1 MTEKYD
7 PQRAPTPRRSIAGG
21 PKPPVYR
28 RICQIAD
35 LPPDAL
41 QDPETNLITLL
52 KLLLDKGRT
61 VPKSI
66 CLVLFSISL
75 VWPFQL
81 KTTIPITKF
90 APKQLPL
97 SSPSLL
103 IFRHYEIHIHRIAQ
117 FMWPMIVFWQF
128 LARNHDTTNLRLSR
142 NINVASLGVGDM
154 CKLLL
159 IPPTKVS
166 ISDTKY

>member
-1 MTEKYD
+1 LTEKYD

-41 QDPETNLITLL
+41 QDPQTNLITLL

-66 CLVLFSISL
+66 CLCFVFDIYCVAISAENNNTDNEIRTQ
-75 VWPFQL
+75 P
-81 KTTIPITKF
+81 
-90 APKQLPL
+90 A
-97 SSPSLL
+97 SSFKP
-103 IFRHYEIHIHRIAQ
+103 
-117 FMWPMIVFWQF
+117 
-128 LARNHDTTNLRLSR
+128 
-142 NINVASLGVGDM
+142 
-154 CKLLL
+154 
-159 IPPTKVS
+159 
-166 ISDTKY
+166 